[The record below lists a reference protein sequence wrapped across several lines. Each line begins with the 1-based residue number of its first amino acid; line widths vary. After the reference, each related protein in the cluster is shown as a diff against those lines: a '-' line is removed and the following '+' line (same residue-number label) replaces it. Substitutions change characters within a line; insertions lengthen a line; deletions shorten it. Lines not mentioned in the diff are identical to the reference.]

1 MRDET
6 GRVDAL
12 PWRLPDAAAV
22 PPSFLP
28 EEPSVLRDL
37 LWERG
42 YSTESAARAFLDPLS
57 FRLPDTPLQPGLG
70 LAADRL
76 ILALERR
83 EKVVVWGDYDA
94 DGQTATA
101 VLVGALR
108 SAGINVDYHIPPC
121 EGASRGLE
129 AVGLRTLADAGCRLL
144 VTCDCG
150 TNDVAAVAEAHRLGI
165 EVIITDHHDL
175 LGPLPAAT
183 AVLNPTL
190 AGPRDPL
197 CGLPGV
203 AVAYVLVR
211 ELLRRLDRPQEANS
225 WLDLVALGTI
235 ADLAPHTA
243 AVRALLARGLPR
255 LWRAPRAGIRAA
267 LELAKKHPSGLQSD
281 VVGFVLGPLLNA
293 AGRLG
298 SPRAGVELLLCQ
310 DRDRAGTIAAELW
323 QLKRERGTLAAAL
336 ERAAI
341 ETLTEADLRAP
352 VLVIVGTD
360 WHQGLIGRVAGS
372 ISRRYYR
379 TVVLLSVPSGG
390 GLARGSARAAGSVD
404 LLAALGEYTSLE
416 AFGGHP
422 GAAGFSIRPEAI
434 EGLRHWLYGRLAA
447 QTPLPSPL
455 RIEAVVPWGALAT
468 PAAVA
473 GQVERLAPFAEG
485 NPEPLLGSFG
495 LKVVGRRPLGLGD
508 QHLLL
513 TLADAQGFAHEVKW
527 WRYEHRWEPT
537 ALIDVAYTATMET
550 WQGRTTQQLTLRDVR
565 PHRA

>member
-6 GRVDAL
+6 GQVEAL
-12 PWRLPDAAAV
+12 PWHLPGAPGV

-28 EEPSVLRDL
+28 GEPSVLRSL

-57 FRLPDTPLQPGLG
+57 FRLPDAPLEPGLG
-70 LAADRL
+70 LATDRL
-76 ILALERR
+76 ILALERG

-94 DGQTATA
+94 DGQTAIA

-108 SAGINVDYHIPPC
+108 SAGIDADYHIPQC

-165 EVIITDHHDL
+165 EVIITDHHDV
-175 LGPLPAAT
+175 LGPLPAAM

-190 AGPRDPL
+190 AGLHDPL
-197 CGLPGV
+197 YGLPGV
-203 AVAYVLVR
+203 AVAYLLVR
-211 ELLRRLDRPQEANS
+211 ELLRRLDRPHEANS

-267 LELAKKHPSGLQSD
+267 LDLANKHPSGLQSD

-298 SPRAGVELLLCQ
+298 SPREGVELLLCN
-310 DRDRAGTIAAELW
+310 DRDRAGGIAAELW

-341 ETLTEADLRAP
+341 ETLTESDLRAP
-352 VLVIVGTD
+352 VLVIAGPD

-372 ISRRYYR
+372 ISRRYDR
-379 TVVLLSVPSGG
+379 TVVLLSVPSSG

-404 LLAALGEYTSLE
+404 LLATLGEYTSLE

-434 EGLRHWLYGRLAA
+434 EGLRRWLHVRLAA
-447 QTPLPSPL
+447 PTPLPSPL

-485 NPEPLLGSFG
+485 NPEPVLGSFG

-513 TLADAQGFAHEVKW
+513 TLADGQGFAHEIKW

>member
-1 MRDET
+1 MRDAMELA
-6 GRVDAL
+6 GAL
-12 PWRLPDAAAV
+12 PWQLPDAAG
-22 PPSFLP
+22 PPVTFLP
-28 EEPSVLRDL
+28 GEPPVLRGL

-42 YSTESAARAFLDPLS
+42 YRAEGAARTFLDPLS
-57 FRLPDTPLQPGLG
+57 FRLPEAPLEPALG

-83 EKVVVWGDYDA
+83 EKVRVWGDYDA

-108 SAGINVDYHIPPC
+108 GAGIDADYHIPSC
-121 EGASRGLE
+121 EGGGRGLD
-129 AVGLRTLADAGCRLL
+129 AAGLRSLAAAGCRLL
-144 VTCDCG
+144 ITCDCG
-150 TNDVAAVAEAHRLGI
+150 TNDVAAVAEAVVLGM

-175 LGPLPAAT
+175 LGPLPAAM

-190 AGPRDPL
+190 AGPRDAL
-197 CGLPGV
+197 YGLSGV
-203 AVAYVLVR
+203 AVAYLLVR
-211 ELLRRLDRPQEANS
+211 ELLRRLDRPQEANG
-225 WLDLVALGTI
+225 WLDLVAIGTI

-255 LWRAPRAGIRAA
+255 LWRSPRPGIRAA
-267 LELAKKHPSGLQSD
+267 LDLANKHPSGLQSD
-281 VVGFVLGPLLNA
+281 TVGFVLGPMLNA

-298 SPRAGVELLLCQ
+298 SPRQGVELLLCR
-310 DRDRAGTIAAELW
+310 DRDRAGEIAADLW
-323 QLKRERGTLAAAL
+323 RLKRERSDLAAAL
-336 ERAAI
+336 ERTVI
-341 ETLTEADLRAP
+341 ERLTEADMSAP
-352 VLVIVGTD
+352 VLVVDGTD
-360 WHQGLIGRVAGS
+360 WHQGLLGRVAGS
-372 ISRRYYR
+372 ISRRYDR

-390 GLARGSARAAGSVD
+390 GLARGSARAIGPVD
-404 LLAALGEYTSLE
+404 LLATLGGYPSLE

-434 EGLRHWLYGRLAA
+434 EGLRQWLRGR
-447 QTPLPSPL
+447 PIGEVLPPTPL
-455 RIEAVVPWGALAT
+455 RIEAIVPWDALSA

-485 NPEPLLGSFG
+485 NPEPVLGSFG
-495 LKVVGRRPLGLGD
+495 LRLVGRRPLGSGD

-513 TLADAQGFAHEVKW
+513 TLADAQGFTHEMKW
-527 WRYEHRWEPT
+527 WRYEHGWEAV